1 MSDVTV
7 IKGSGSESEVGG
19 KKERRNV
26 RKRGVSEKPRKE
38 KRMKMPQLTPGTVL
52 ASPRPIPSSSL
63 QMAKSTET
71 ERWVAASPEAVTG
84 GDRLSH
90 EQKRTE
96 ERLYPDDEDAAE
108 TAGES
113 EWGEELTPLPQLPPP
128 EEVLKTALFNVTAG
142 LLNAFGY

>member
-7 IKGSGSESEVGG
+7 VKGSGSESEVGG
-19 KKERRNV
+19 KKERRNG
-26 RKRGVSEKPRKE
+26 RKRDLSEKPRKE

-52 ASPRPIPSSSL
+52 ASPRPAPSSSL

-71 ERWVAASPEAVTG
+71 DRWVAASPEAVTG
-84 GDRLSH
+84 GDKLSH
-90 EQKRTE
+90 EKKRNE
-96 ERLYPDDEDAAE
+96 ARSYSDDEDAAE
-108 TAGES
+108 TAES